1 MFMKKQYV
9 DCKDVRTFLE
19 SISYKV
25 VDVISTEISDICY
38 TDCQKLMM
46 IQNRFFKFMSRNGK
60 DYTNV
65 LMFYSESTNNVVIS
79 LLKNVDENRLQQAI
93 IEDNQKRNEIDSLLT
108 LEVIKHVQALGKKF
122 PQIQSFVMAMGL
134 ISFELE
140 YDMRIEDGEEND
152 DTIESYMITRDV
164 SLYSYMGN
172 FYDDEK
178 YVLELFGIDKD
189 LNFIA
194 LKDIID
200 AYAEDFK
207 MSGEGLRM
215 DREDNF
221 IPNYNW

>member
-1 MFMKKQYV
+1 
-9 DCKDVRTFLE
+9 
-19 SISYKV
+19 
-25 VDVISTEISDICY
+25 
-38 TDCQKLMM
+38 MM

-65 LMFYSESTNNVVIS
+65 LMFYSESTNNVVIRLS
-79 LLKNVDENRLQQAI
+79 KKVDENRLQQAI
-93 IEDNQKRNEIDSLLT
+93 IEYNQKRNEIDSLLT
-108 LEVIKHVQALGKKF
+108 IEVIKHVQVLGKKF
-122 PQIQSFVMAMGL
+122 PQIQSFAMAMGL
-134 ISFELE
+134 ISFELK

-152 DTIESYMITRDV
+152 DTIEPYIVTRDV
-164 SLYSYMGN
+164 SLYSYMSN

-178 YVLELFGIDKD
+178 YALELFGIDRD

-194 LKDIID
+194 LKDIVD
-200 AYAEDFK
+200 TYAEDFK

>member
-1 MFMKKQYV
+1 MKIYV
-9 DCKDVRTFLE
+9 DCKDVSAFLE

-25 VDVISTEISDICY
+25 VDVVSTETSDTCY

-46 IQNRFFKFMSRNGK
+46 IQDRFFKFMAKHGK

-65 LMFYSESTNNVVIS
+65 LMFYSESTNNVVIRLS
-79 LLKNVDENRLQQAI
+79 INVDENRLQQAI
-93 IEDNQKRNEIDSLLT
+93 LEYNQKRNEIDSLLT
-108 LEVIKHVQALGKKF
+108 IEVIKHVQALGKKF

>member
-1 MFMKKQYV
+1 MIMKKQYV

-25 VDVISTEISDICY
+25 VDAVSTETSDIYY

-46 IQNRFFKFMSRNGK
+46 IQDRFFKFMAKHGK

-65 LMFYSESTNNVVIS
+65 LMFYSESTNNVVICLS
-79 LLKNVDENRLQQAI
+79 KNADENRLQQAI
-93 IEDNQKRNEIDSLLT
+93 LEYNQKRNEIDSLLT
-108 LEVIKHVQALGKKF
+108 IEVIKHVQALGKKF
-122 PQIQSFVMAMGL
+122 PQIQSFAMAMGL
-134 ISFELE
+134 ISFELK

-152 DTIESYMITRDV
+152 DTIEPYIVTRDV

-178 YVLELFGIDKD
+178 YALELFGIDKD

-194 LKDIID
+194 LKDIVD
-200 AYAEDFK
+200 TYAEDFK